1 MRGNN
6 GYAGVDADD
15 DGDGNVD
22 ASLDYWIWNFESF
35 APTPSVTVE
44 NGCLTLDVKHPFLN
58 EEIIMKQKQVV
69 HKNCKH
75 IFFQTWKW
83 SWSITRFND
92 RQRFLKWSQT
102 RWPRALSRLCYRCRR
117 HWDRRHL
124 GESCLGRSVKYV
136 KTFKTKKTVRWWYQ
150 KYWWKYYEWKLVW
163 FASFRFSDLP
173 SLFSCERFTL
183 TGIIATFVSTSEMNS
198 AQYLLIIPVL
208 R

>member
-69 HKNCKH
+69 HKNCKL
-75 IFFQTWKW
+75 IFFQT
-83 SWSITRFND
+83 
-92 RQRFLKWSQT
+92 
-102 RWPRALSRLCYRCRR
+102 
-117 HWDRRHL
+117 
-124 GESCLGRSVKYV
+124 
-136 KTFKTKKTVRWWYQ
+136 
-150 KYWWKYYEWKLVW
+150 
-163 FASFRFSDLP
+163 
-173 SLFSCERFTL
+173 
-183 TGIIATFVSTSEMNS
+183 
-198 AQYLLIIPVL
+198 
-208 R
+208 